1 MNAQEY
7 KEMDIE
13 ELEAQLKE
21 MRTRIVQQRFDVGSR
36 QLKNY
41 KKLGDTRK
49 EIARIITIMRQKE
62 EEPAKEE
69 KDKDNNEVS

>member
-7 KEMDIE
+7 KEMNLE

-21 MRTRIVQQRFDVGSR
+21 MRTQIVQQRFDVGSR

-49 EIARIITIMRQKE
+49 EIARIITIMQQKKE
-62 EEPAKEE
+62 ESAKEK
-69 KDKDNNEVS
+69 KDDSNEIL